1 MVAQDAPGAS
11 RAESET
17 RLRRLPRTDETA
29 PAVRPLVVL
38 VDDDPHVLKA
48 LRRSLRDEPFELRTT
63 TDPEEVIDWVRREN
77 VRLVLADNRIPGL
90 ISGATLL
97 QIVKAASPETA
108 RLMLTAWPDDALVRR
123 AGELGLMET
132 VAKPW
137 QDDELRARI
146 RRALSS
152 SLDRE

>member
-17 RLRRLPRTDETA
+17 RLRRLSRIDETA
-29 PAVRPLVVL
+29 PLVRPLVVL

-63 TDPEEVIDWVRREN
+63 TDPEEVIDWVRRDD
-77 VRLVLADNRIPGL
+77 VRLVVADNRIPGL

-97 QIVKAASPETA
+97 QIVKAASPGTA
-108 RLMLTAWPDDALVRR
+108 RLMLTAWPDDALVLR

-132 VAKPW
+132 LAKPW
-137 QDDELRARI
+137 QDDVLRERI
-146 RRALSS
+146 RRALAGSS
-152 SLDRE
+152 GEE